1 MTMKHRTTQNQWDTA
16 KAVLTEKFIPI
27 GAFFKKQSQINSL
40 AHHLKESEKEQTKSE
55 VSRRK
60 EVIKIRE
67 EINKAQI
74 LKQIRK
80 YQ

>member
-55 VSRRK
+55 VSRRQ